1 MFEKVNPMH
10 PDKLADRIAGA
21 LVDLA
26 YDRQDDPRIAVEVL
40 LGHGS
45 CRIIAETS
53 VHLPAT
59 EVVKAVGR
67 IAGKMSVDYIE
78 APQDG
83 HLADNQR
90 GAFRCGDNGI
100 FKGMPVTDEQ
110 RELTEIAT
118 ELFSAF
124 RSDGK

>member
-53 VHLPAT
+53 VHLPDGSG
-59 EVVKAVGR
+59 KGRRKDRRKNVGR
-67 IAGKMSVDYIE
+67 L
-78 APQDG
+78 
-83 HLADNQR
+83 H
-90 GAFRCGDNGI
+90 
-100 FKGMPVTDEQ
+100 
-110 RELTEIAT
+110 
-118 ELFSAF
+118 
-124 RSDGK
+124 